1 MPMSFIS
8 MRSHCETIA
17 AKDETIAVLR
27 ETVQNLTQS
36 LKALE
41 SLAESLKPRMPML
54 RPRREADTERK
65 PQKVDYANLDPD
77 DNVALGAAARLEL
90 GPGKHKAQDVIRRM
104 EHIKRQILLNRD
116 AQMLRAVAPPPPAA
130 VSELI
135 EKTIQDGIAAGTTGE
150 P

>member
-1 MPMSFIS
+1 MEFPFIS
-8 MRSHCETIA
+8 TRAHRETIA
-17 AKDETIAVLR
+17 AKDETIALLR
-27 ETVQNLTQS
+27 ETVLNLTQS

-41 SLAESLKPRMPML
+41 SLAESLKPRLPML
-54 RPRREADTERK
+54 RSRREAESEPK
-65 PQKVDYANLDPD
+65 LPKVDYANLNPE
-77 DNVALGAAARLEL
+77 DNVALGAAARAEL

-116 AQMLRAVAPPPPAA
+116 AQKLRTVAPPPPAA